1 MTRDER
7 IKAFTMRID
16 GYSWDDIS
24 EAVGYERATV
34 FTDLTRCIRKKRRP
48 VPIVYPALRELCY
61 QRFDGSISKMA
72 LSLGMS
78 ESTLRDQMNGTT
90 QPSGNTIRS
99 ILSAFDLTFEQA
111 FGSVERD

>member
-24 EAVGYERATV
+24 EAVGYEASSV
-34 FTDLTRCIRKKRRP
+34 FADLTRCIRKKRRA
-48 VPIVYPALRELCY
+48 VPIIYPAIREICY
-61 QRFDGSISKMA
+61 QCFDGSVYKMA
-72 LSLGMS
+72 LSLGIS
-78 ESTLRDQMNGTT
+78 ESTFREQMNGTV